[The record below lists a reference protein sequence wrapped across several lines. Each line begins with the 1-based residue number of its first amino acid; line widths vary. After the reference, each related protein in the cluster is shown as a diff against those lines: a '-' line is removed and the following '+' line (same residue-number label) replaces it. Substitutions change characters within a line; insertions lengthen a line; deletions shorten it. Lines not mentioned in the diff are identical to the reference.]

1 MFQESEGTKE
11 FVWAGYSQQKAAR
24 REEQ

>member
-1 MFQESEGTKE
+1 MFCGSEGTE
-11 FVWAGYSQQKAAR
+11 GFVWAGYSQQKAAR

>member
-1 MFQESEGTKE
+1 MFQESEGTE
-11 FVWAGYSQQKAAR
+11 GFVWAGYSQQKAAR